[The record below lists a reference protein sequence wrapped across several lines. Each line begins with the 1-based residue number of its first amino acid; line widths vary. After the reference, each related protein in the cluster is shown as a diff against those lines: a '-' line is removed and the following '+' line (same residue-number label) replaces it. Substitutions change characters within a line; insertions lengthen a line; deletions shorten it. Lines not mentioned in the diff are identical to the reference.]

1 MALNKIQRI
10 SIIYRREILW
20 LKSFF
25 LKDTYNPQK
34 TVFEQK
40 IHNCFLENNH
50 EDAAFYVN
58 LNTVTSEVISNTDES
73 LVRVL
78 KEVYVYENMDIEEAC
93 QKILFLNRLEAYNRL
108 DKWFDAYFYS
118 TYKYLLLRK

>member
-34 TVFEQK
+34 TVFITK
-40 IHNCFLENNH
+40 
-50 EDAAFYVN
+50 
-58 LNTVTSEVISNTDES
+58 
-73 LVRVL
+73 
-78 KEVYVYENMDIEEAC
+78 
-93 QKILFLNRLEAYNRL
+93 
-108 DKWFDAYFYS
+108 
-118 TYKYLLLRK
+118 TY

>member
-25 LKDTYNPQK
+25 LKDK
-34 TVFEQK
+34 TDSNRTIFEQK

-50 EDAAFYVN
+50 EDAVFYVN

-93 QKILFLNRLEAYNRL
+93 QKILFLNRL
-108 DKWFDAYFYS
+108 
-118 TYKYLLLRK
+118 

>member
-40 IHNCFLENNH
+40 IYNCFLENNH

-78 KEVYVYENMDIEEAC
+78 KEVYVYENMGSVA
-93 QKILFLNRLEAYNRL
+93 KF
-108 DKWFDAYFYS
+108 
-118 TYKYLLLRK
+118 

>member
-10 SIIYRREILW
+10 SISYRREILW

-25 LKDTYNPQK
+25 LKDK
-34 TVFEQK
+34 TDSNRTIFEQK

-50 EDAAFYVN
+50 EDAVFYVN

-93 QKILFLNRLEAYNRL
+93 QKILFLNRLEAYDRL
-108 DKWFDAYFYS
+108 EKWFDRYFYQ
-118 TYKYLLLRK
+118 TYKYLLPI